1 MVSGFI
7 HRLPGGGAGPACI
20 IRRDAVAPGRWL
32 NPHPGPRRILLPH
45 KSRQTGVEAHTRK
58 AGKSGSKGAFAKD
71 NTKGLR

>member
-32 NPHPGPRRILLPH
+32 NPHPGPRRILFHINPDKQEWRHILV
-45 KSRQTGVEAHTRK
+45 KLAK
-58 AGKSGSKGAFAKD
+58 AVQKGAFAKD